1 MTARSTELVQS
12 GFWKT
17 RRTKM
22 KTKRYGGGHSSQTDS
37 AAQCG
42 LALMFNSI
50 FSVLPFSSQDFKTTT
65 TTKQTNKTE

>member
-1 MTARSTELVQS
+1 
-12 GFWKT
+12 
-17 RRTKM
+17 M